1 MRRFLQLYQRSLILK
16 LIVFFIVSILVIFLF
31 SDFVID
37 AIVQNTVLW
46 YKIQIYRWIIIP
58 FLLTL
63 FLFKMLRKPFNNY
76 RETQENYEAVYKNYR
91 LIVDNLMD
99 DYFFYRHEPE
109 KPFVYL
115 SSSVTNVLGYPKAD
129 FLINFKHIG
138 AAAIFDGAFERHQF
152 YISEKLTP
160 PPLELQVKTSK
171 NNICYLEIKEI
182 AIFNNKG
189 EISSIEGIAKN
200 ITKHKLTEIE
210 LNEREKKYQTIFESI
225 SDGFLVLKDDKFIDC
240 NQRILEIYDCTLE
253 ELIMHTPFHY
263 RFSPPTQPNG
273 KSSRELAREKI
284 QAALRGIPQQFE
296 WIHLR
301 NGKNPFPAE
310 ISLSKFTFENED
322 YVLAVVRDIS
332 TRKTIINTLKEKE
345 ESFKLLYDNIP
356 LGVIHLNAELKPI
369 TLNPA
374 AKIILNLA
382 ENSNNTQYFIEQL
395 VTNFQGDKTVQQ
407 NVHLDLK
414 LLPNHKIV
422 SLSVYIS
429 YFKKDEDSI
438 DYLVVFEDITEKKQ
452 LLNAYNKQESYFR
465 EILENSRQILYKLNV
480 ETGNYEYISYAI
492 YHILGYTPDEFYQMT
507 AEEIK
512 SLLHPDDIQK
522 ANSIVA
528 KMINNV
534 NENENEF
541 TIEYRFRHKNGTYKW
556 LNDKYQIISSEN
568 GVYIVGNIMEMTEL
582 KEAEELIKK
591 YRAQFG
597 DNKF

>member
-1 MRRFLQLYQRSLILK
+1 MRRFLQIYQRSLALK
-16 LIVFFIVSILVIFLF
+16 LIVFFFVSILVIFLF

-58 FLLTL
+58 FILTL
-63 FLFKMLRKPFNNY
+63 FLFKMLRKPFKNY
-76 RETQENYEAVYKNYR
+76 RITQESYESVYKNYR
-91 LIVDNLMD
+91 LIVDNLID
-99 DYFFYRHEPE
+99 DYFFYRHEPG

-129 FLINFKHIG
+129 FIINYKNIG
-138 AAAIFDGAFERHQF
+138 AAAIYEGTFERHQF
-152 YISEKLTP
+152 YLTEKLP
-160 PPLELQVKTSK
+160 SPKLELQVKTNK

-182 AIFNNKG
+182 AIFNDKG
-189 EISSIEGIAKN
+189 EIAYIEGIAKN
-200 ITKHKLTEIE
+200 ITKHKLIELE

-240 NQRILEIYDCTLE
+240 NKRILEIYECTLE

-263 RFSPPTQPNG
+263 RFSPLTQPNG

-284 QAALRGIPQQFE
+284 QAALKGIPQQFE

-356 LGVIHLNAELKPI
+356 LGIIHLNSELTPV

-374 AKIILNLA
+374 AKKILNVA
-382 ENSNNTQYFIEQL
+382 EDSNNTQRFIEL
-395 VTNFQGDKTVQQ
+395 LATNFQGNNTIQHH
-407 NVHLDLK
+407 VHIELS
-414 LLPNHKIV
+414 LLPYNKTL

-429 YFKKDEDSI
+429 HFKKDENSI
-438 DYLVVFEDITEKKQ
+438 DYLIVFEDITEKK
-452 LLNAYNKQESYFR
+452 LLLSAYHKQESYFK

-480 ETGNYEYISYAI
+480 ETGNYEYISFAL
-492 YHILGYTPDEFYQMT
+492 YHILGYTPDEFYRMS

-522 ANSIVA
+522 ANNIVA
-528 KMINNV
+528 KMISNV

-541 TIEYRFRHKNGTYKW
+541 TVEYRFKHKNGTYKW

-568 GVYIVGNIMEMTEL
+568 GIYIVGNIMEITQL

-597 DNKF
+597 ENM